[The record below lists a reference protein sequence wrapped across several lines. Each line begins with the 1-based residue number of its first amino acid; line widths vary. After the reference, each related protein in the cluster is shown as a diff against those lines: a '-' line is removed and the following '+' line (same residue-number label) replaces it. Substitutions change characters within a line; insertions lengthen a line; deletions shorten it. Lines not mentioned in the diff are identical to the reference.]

1 MNSRQTKLR
10 PLLRWCGVVTLL
22 VWLGAQTLCQAHC
35 LFGACQSEADGAGFH
50 ATAAASDSHH
60 GDKPNSN
67 HKEHADDA
75 SCATLKS
82 ALSGNT
88 TPSLIAPEFS
98 LIYTLTPTAFTF
110 DATTIKLAASFWR
123 QIDRQNSILT
133 PEVCLGSA
141 LHSLAPPLAV

>member
-1 MNSRQTKLR
+1 MNSGQTKLR
-10 PLLRWCGVVTLL
+10 PLLRWCGVLTLL
-22 VWLGAQTLCQAHC
+22 AWLGAQNLCQAHC
-35 LFGACQSEADGAGFH
+35 LFGACPGEADDASFH
-50 ATAAASDSHH
+50 ATAASDSHH
-60 GDKPNSN
+60 GDEPASN
-67 HKEHADDA
+67 HKEHGDDA

-98 LIYTLTPTAFTF
+98 LIYTLVPIAFTL
-110 DATTIKLAASFWR
+110 DATTIKLSASFSR
-123 QIDRQNSILT
+123 QIDRQNLIFT

>member
-1 MNSRQTKLR
+1 MSSRQTKLR
-10 PLLRWCGVVTLL
+10 PLVRWCGVVTLL
-22 VWLGAQTLCQAHC
+22 AWLGAQTLCQAHC
-35 LFGACQSEADGAGFH
+35 LFGACSGETDGTSFH
-50 ATAAASDSHH
+50 AMTASDSHH
-60 GDKPNSN
+60 GDEPASN
-67 HKEHADDA
+67 HKEHGDDA
-75 SCATLKS
+75 SCPTLKS
-82 ALSGNT
+82 ALCGNT
-88 TPSLIAPEFS
+88 TPSLIAHEFS

>member
-1 MNSRQTKLR
+1 MSSRQTKLR

-22 VWLGAQTLCQAHC
+22 AWLGAQTLCQAHC
-35 LFGACQSEADGAGFH
+35 LFDTCQGETGETGFH
-50 ATAAASDSHH
+50 AATASESHH
-60 GDKPNSN
+60 GDESPSN
-67 HKEHADDA
+67 HKEHGDDA

-98 LIYTLTPTAFTF
+98 LIYTLAPIALTF
-110 DATTIKLAASFWR
+110 DASTIKLSVSFSR
-123 QIDRQNSILT
+123 QVDRQNLIFT

-141 LHSLAPPLAV
+141 LHSLAPPLVV